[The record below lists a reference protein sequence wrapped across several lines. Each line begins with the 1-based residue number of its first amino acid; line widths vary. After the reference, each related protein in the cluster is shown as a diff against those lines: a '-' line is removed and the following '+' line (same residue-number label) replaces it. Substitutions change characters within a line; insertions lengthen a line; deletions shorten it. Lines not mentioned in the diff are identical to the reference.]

1 MKKLKLN
8 PKSLEVVIDQLL
20 RKKLLS
26 YKQTNEDSLETGGV
40 LMGEIYPKSNKI
52 KITHILVGEH
62 TSSSKYGVEL
72 NVKYLQKKID
82 EIWQRSYGTITYLG
96 DWHTH
101 PEIKPKPSF
110 IDYKTFLKNYYSSQF
125 NQNILLYMILG
136 NGDSLWFKSFNGF
149 SFKEINIKNSDEL
162 I

>member
-1 MKKLKLN
+1 MKKLKFYPTLL
-8 PKSLEVVIDQLL
+8 KVIIDQVLSE
-20 RKKLLS
+20 KLLS
-26 YKQTNEDSLETGGV
+26 YKQTNENSPETGGV
-40 LMGEIYPKSNKI
+40 LMGELYLKSNKI
-52 KITHILVGEH
+52 KITHILVGEL
-62 TSSSKYGVEL
+62 TSSSKYGLEL

-82 EIWQRSYGTITYLG
+82 EIWQKSDGTITYLG

-110 IDYKTFLKNYYSSQF
+110 IDYKTFIKNYYSSQF

-149 SFKEINIKNSDEL
+149 RFREINIKIVAN
-162 I
+162 